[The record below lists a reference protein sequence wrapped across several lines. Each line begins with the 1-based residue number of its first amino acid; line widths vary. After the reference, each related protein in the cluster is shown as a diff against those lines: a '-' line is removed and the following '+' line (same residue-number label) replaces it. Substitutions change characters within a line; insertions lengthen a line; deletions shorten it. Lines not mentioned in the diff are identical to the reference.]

1 MQSGC
6 LSCALVT
13 GSVII
18 VAMSIAAAILFGM
31 YIENEKKVFKDMMER
46 RCDEKKELL
55 DYVKLQKDY
64 HECLKQ
70 HEWNEQRKKVYE
82 ECQLHA
88 KCSIEELV
96 ECRKRLN
103 EVKTSVS
110 EFVEDEEN
118 QCVGVWCN
126 VIKTVAGVVSD
137 ATKSS

>member
-31 YIENEKKVFKDMMER
+31 YIENEKKVFEDMTER
-46 RCDEKKELL
+46 RYGEKKELL
-55 DYVKLQKDY
+55 DYVALQANY

-70 HEWNEQRKKVYE
+70 QGWNELRKRFYE
-82 ECQLHA
+82 ECQFYA
-88 KCSIEELV
+88 KEELV

-110 EFVEDEEN
+110 EFVEEEEEEN

-137 ATKSS
+137 ATESS